1 MLKDFIA
8 SGGPL
13 IFPLITCSIIGFAIV
28 LERIFYWL
36 SFNSSFNSP
45 LVEAVYIHLSQKR
58 TSDAL
63 KAIGDSKDPSLVCI
77 KKCLQTHQEIRPLTL
92 ESLALQTLKP
102 TKKFER
108 ALETIITITPLMGI
122 LGTVLGIILSF
133 QNVDSNGIGNPSVMM
148 TGLSQALIT
157 TALGLGISI
166 VLLVF
171 YNSFLKLSDS
181 AREKLEEELTLFEEF
196 S

>member
-1 MLKDFIA
+1 MLKDFIL

-13 IFPLITCSIIGFAIV
+13 IFPLITCSVIGFAIV
-28 LERIFYWL
+28 LERIFYWAAFKAN
-36 SFNSSFNSP
+36 FNSA
-45 LVEAVYIHLSQKR
+45 LVESVYMHLSHKR
-58 TSDAL
+58 VNEAL
-63 KAIGDSKDPSLVCI
+63 KSIGSSKDPSLLCI
-77 KKCLQTHQEIRPLTL
+77 KKCLETHQVIKPLTL
-92 ESLALQTLKP
+92 ESMASQTLKP

-133 QNVDSNGIGNPSVMM
+133 QNVGSDGMGDPGAMM
-148 TGLSQALIT
+148 AGLSQALIT

-166 VLLVF
+166 VLLIF
-171 YNSFLKLSDS
+171 HNSFLKMSETT
-181 AREKLEEELTLFEEF
+181 REKLEEELTLFEEL